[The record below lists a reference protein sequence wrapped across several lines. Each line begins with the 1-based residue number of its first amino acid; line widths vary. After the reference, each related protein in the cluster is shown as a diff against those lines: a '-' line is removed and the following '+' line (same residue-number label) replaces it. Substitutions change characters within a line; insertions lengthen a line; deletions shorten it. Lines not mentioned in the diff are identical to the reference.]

1 MVKSV
6 AVMRRRSDSWLNATQ
21 ILKIAGFDK
30 PQRTRVLEREVQKG
44 EHEKVQGGY
53 GKYQGKH
60 GLSLVHA
67 AATDFSSQIGTWV
80 PLEKGVALAKQHNID
95 HLMKP
100 LIEFQ
105 PAATSPPLAPKHL
118 SAPSRPKRG
127 RDSMDGPGGSMALR
141 SSKRGAE
148 TATES
153 RSPTP
158 LGSEDGSNTTSPA
171 TASATSRT
179 PSPIRNTSNHVA
191 EPDQLVSPPHRT
203 TRARTA
209 ANARYKP
216 SYHAPEPEPER
227 AHHMSEDDA
236 ASSQVDYADAMLEY
250 FISESTQIPP
260 FLISPPLDF
269 DPNMTIDEEG
279 HAALHW
285 ACAMGRIRIV
295 KLLLTVGADIF
306 RTNAAGQTPLMR
318 GVMFSNNYDV
328 RKFPELYE
336 LLHRSTLNIDHTNR
350 TAFHHIV
357 QVAMDKGKTHAARYY
372 METILSR
379 LAEFPNELAD
389 IINFQDENGET
400 ALTLAA
406 RCRSKR
412 LVKLLIDHG
421 ADPKIANGD
430 GKSAE
435 DYILDDERFRSS
447 PVPPS
452 RVSGMSY
459 RNAHA
464 ATHVVGNGLGG
475 PSILSGGVYGYE
487 KLPLHHSVVAQ
498 RASSRCVDDMASML
512 DSLAQSFD
520 AELQEKERDLSQA
533 HALLNNIDAEI
544 IESQKAVDA
553 LKQQAAGLDEAKERF
568 RELEQKLRFKMGR
581 RYQLGWAKWLRD
593 EEEREQ
599 EFVRRGGVLGGAPV
613 TLPDDIDQDLVDL
626 HAELPPSTDPD
637 AVGKACAELR
647 QEIALHWTKRKETFE
662 ALIKQQAEAGTGGRM
677 PEYRRLIGAGCG
689 GVPPSEVDNVLGLLL
704 EVTHPFGFKILCED
718 RHLTLCFFLNHRRWN
733 LKSLAPRFCGMAH
746 HKFDSRSRLSDS
758 PFQA

>member
-1 MVKSV
+1 MPDPQIFKVRSARVVQADANTLFKATYSGVPVYEMMVKSV
-6 AVMRRRSDSWLNATQ
+6 AIMRRRSDSWLNATQ

-53 GKYQGKH
+53 GKYQG
-60 GLSLVHA
+60 
-67 AATDFSSQIGTWV
+67 TWV
-80 PLEKGVALAKQHNID
+80 PLDKGIALARQHNID

-100 LIEFQ
+100 LIDFQ

-118 SAPSRPKRG
+118 SAPSRTKRG
-127 RDSMDGPGGSMALR
+127 RETVPDGPSGSMSLR

-158 LGSEDGSNTTSPA
+158 LGSEDGSMTTSPG

-179 PSPIRNTSNHVA
+179 PSPIRNTPAHLVDDS
-191 EPDQLVSPPHRT
+191 DQHASLPHRA

-209 ANARYKP
+209 ASAKHKS
-216 SYHAPEPEPER
+216 SYRVVEPEPT
-227 AHHMSEDDA
+227 HTIYGSEDEA

-250 FISESTQIPP
+250 FISESTQIPA
-260 FLISPPLDF
+260 FLITPPETF
-269 DPNMTIDEEG
+269 DPNMSIDEEG

-285 ACAMGRIRIV
+285 ACAMGRIRII

-350 TAFHHIV
+350 TVFHHIV
-357 QVAMDKGKTHAARYY
+357 DLAMTKGKTHAARYY
-372 METILSR
+372 METILNR
-379 LAEFPNELAD
+379 LSEFPNELAD
-389 IINFQDENGET
+389 IINFQAEDGET

-421 ADPKIANGD
+421 ADPKIANKE

-435 DYILDDERFRSS
+435 DYILEDERFRSS

-452 RVSGMSY
+452 RISGMSY

-464 ATHVVGNGLGG
+464 SMHYGNHAG
-475 PSILSGGVYGYE
+475 PSTASSGIYGYE

-498 RASSRCVDDMASML
+498 RASTTCVDDMANML
-512 DSLAQSFD
+512 DSLAESFD
-520 AELQEKERDLSQA
+520 AELQEKERDLGQA

-544 IESQKAVDA
+544 AESQKAVEV
-553 LKQQAAGLDEAKERF
+553 LKRQAEGLDESKMRL
-568 RELEQKLRFKMGR
+568 RELEQTLKFKMGR
-581 RYQLGWAKWLRD
+581 RYQLGWAMWLR
-593 EEEREQ
+593 EEETREQ
-599 EFVRRGGVLGGAPV
+599 EFLQRGGVLDGSTP
-613 TLPDDIDQDLVDL
+613 TISSDQDLVDL
-626 HAELPPSTDPD
+626 HSATPADPD
-637 AVGKACAELR
+637 ELAKACDELR
-647 QEIALHWTKRKETFE
+647 QEMTQHRIKRKETFD
-662 ALIKQQAEAGTGGRM
+662 ALIMQQAEAGTGGRM

-704 EVTHPFGFKILCED
+704 ETLESEESSTEIL
-718 RHLTLCFFLNHRRWN
+718 WN
-733 LKSLAPRFCGMAH
+733 GPPQVRPSVASAG
-746 HKFDSRSRLSDS
+746 
-758 PFQA
+758 

>member
-6 AVMRRRSDSWLNATQ
+6 AIMRRRADSWLNATQ

-53 GKYQGKH
+53 GKYQGEH
-60 GLSLVHA
+60 YLTVLPCTCSEY
-67 AATDFSSQIGTWV
+67 TWYSGTWV
-80 PLEKGVALAKQHNID
+80 PLDKGIALAKQHNID

-118 SAPSRPKRG
+118 SAPARPKRG
-127 RDSMDGPGGSMALR
+127 RDSTADGPTGSMSLR

-148 TATES
+148 TPTECG
-153 RSPTP
+153 SPTP
-158 LGSEDGSNTTSPA
+158 LGSDDGSMTTSPG

-179 PSPIRNTSNHVA
+179 PSPIRSTPAYPVDES
-191 EPDQLVSPPHRT
+191 DQLASPPHRA

-209 ANARYKP
+209 ANAKHRS
-216 SYHAPEPEPER
+216 SYRAANTEPMQPPY
-227 AHHMSEDDA
+227 ASEDEA
-236 ASSQVDYADAMLEY
+236 ASSQIDYADAMLEY
-250 FISESTQIPP
+250 FISESTQIPT
-260 FLISPPLDF
+260 FLISPPIDF
-269 DPNMTIDEEG
+269 DPNMAIDEEG

-285 ACAMGRIRIV
+285 ACAMGRIRII

-350 TAFHHIV
+350 TVFHHIV
-357 QVAMDKGKTHAARYY
+357 DLAMTKGKTHAARYY
-372 METILSR
+372 METILNR
-379 LAEFPNELAD
+379 LSEFPNELAD
-389 IINFQDENGET
+389 IINFQAEDGET

-421 ADPKIANGD
+421 ADPKIANKE

-435 DYILDDERFRSS
+435 DYILEDERFRSS

-464 ATHVVGNGLGG
+464 SIHVSGQHGNGYAG
-475 PSILSGGVYGYE
+475 PSTSNGVYGYA

-498 RASSRCVDDMASML
+498 RASTTCIDDMASML
-512 DSLAQSFD
+512 DSLANSFD

-544 IESQKAVDA
+544 AESQKAVEV
-553 LKQQAAGLDEAKERF
+553 LKRQAEGLEESKMRLRD
-568 RELEQKLRFKMGR
+568 LEQTLKFKMGR
-581 RYQLGWAKWLRD
+581 RYQLGWTLWLR
-593 EEEREQ
+593 EEENREH
-599 EFVRRGGVLGGAPV
+599 EFFKRADVLDGSMMNS
-613 TLPDDIDQDLVDL
+613 PDAEDQDLIDL
-626 HAELPPSTDPD
+626 HTGIPTNPEEL
-637 AVGKACAELR
+637 AKACDELR
-647 QEIALHWTKRKETFE
+647 QDIVRHHMRRKETFD

-689 GVPPSEVDNVLGLLL
+689 GVPPAEVDNVLGLLL
-704 EVTHPFGFKILCED
+704 EV
-718 RHLTLCFFLNHRRWN
+718 
-733 LKSLAPRFCGMAH
+733 
-746 HKFDSRSRLSDS
+746 SRSRLSWLCKS
-758 PFQA
+758 

>member
-6 AVMRRRSDSWLNATQ
+6 AIMRRRADSWLNATQ

-53 GKYQGKH
+53 GKYQGERYSIIMLCSH
-60 GLSLVHA
+60 PIR
-67 AATDFSSQIGTWV
+67 SSSGTWV
-80 PLEKGVALAKQHNID
+80 PLDKGIALAKQHNID

-100 LIEFQ
+100 LIDFQ
-105 PAATSPPLAPKHL
+105 PATASPPLAPKHL

-127 RDSMDGPGGSMALR
+127 RDSTVDGPSGSMSLR

-148 TATES
+148 TPTES

-158 LGSEDGSNTTSPA
+158 LGSEDGSMTSSPG

-179 PSPIRNTSNHVA
+179 PSPIRSTPA
-191 EPDQLVSPPHRT
+191 YPADEPDHPPSPPHRA

-209 ANARYKP
+209 ANAKHR
-216 SYHAPEPEPER
+216 SSRRVAEPEP
-227 AHHMSEDDA
+227 AQPAYVSDDEA
-236 ASSQVDYADAMLEY
+236 MTTQVDYADAMLEY
-250 FISESTQIPP
+250 FISESTQIPA
-260 FLISPPLDF
+260 FLISPANDF
-269 DPNMTIDEEG
+269 DPNMSIDDEG

-285 ACAMGRIRIV
+285 ACAMGRIRII

-350 TAFHHIV
+350 TVFHHIV
-357 QVAMDKGKTHAARYY
+357 DLAMTKGKTHAARYY
-372 METILSR
+372 METILNR
-379 LAEFPNELAD
+379 LSEFPNELAD
-389 IINFQDENGET
+389 IINFQAEDGET

-421 ADPKIANGD
+421 ADPKIANKE

-435 DYILDDERFRSS
+435 DYILEDERFRSS

-452 RVSGMSY
+452 RISGMSY

-464 ATHVVGNGLGG
+464 SLHSNGYSG
-475 PSILSGGVYGYE
+475 LSLSSGIYGYE

-498 RASSRCVDDMASML
+498 RASTTCLDDMASML

-520 AELQEKERDLSQA
+520 VELQEKERDLGQA

-544 IESQKAVDA
+544 AESQKAVEA
-553 LKQQAAGLDEAKERF
+553 LKRQAEGLDESKMRL
-568 RELEQKLRFKMGR
+568 RELEQTLKFKMGR
-581 RYQLGWAKWLRD
+581 RYQLGWAMWLKD
-593 EEEREQ
+593 EENREQ
-599 EFVRRGGVLGGAPV
+599 EFLKRGGISDGSVI
-613 TLPDDIDQDLVDL
+613 TSEDDQDLVDL
-626 HAELPPSTDPD
+626 HTGIPTDPD
-637 AVGKACAELR
+637 ELAKACDELR
-647 QEIALHWTKRKETFE
+647 QEMVQHRIRRQENFD

-704 EVTHPFGFKILCED
+704 EV
-718 RHLTLCFFLNHRRWN
+718 
-733 LKSLAPRFCGMAH
+733 SL
-746 HKFDSRSRLSDS
+746 SY
-758 PFQA
+758 

>member
-1 MVKSV
+1 ME
-6 AVMRRRSDSWLNATQ
+6 T
-21 ILKIAGFDK
+21 
-30 PQRTRVLEREVQKG
+30 
-44 EHEKVQGGY
+44 
-53 GKYQGKH
+53 
-60 GLSLVHA
+60 
-67 AATDFSSQIGTWV
+67 GTWV
-80 PLEKGVALAKQHNID
+80 PLEKGIALARQHNID

-100 LIEFQ
+100 LIDFQ

-127 RDSMDGPGGSMALR
+127 REAVPDGPSGSMSLR

-158 LGSEDGSNTTSPA
+158 LGSEDGSMTTSPG

-179 PSPIRNTSNHVA
+179 PSPIRNTPAHLVDDS
-191 EPDQLVSPPHRT
+191 DQHTSLPHRA

-209 ANARYKP
+209 ASAKHKS
-216 SYHAPEPEPER
+216 SYHAVDPEA
-227 AHHMSEDDA
+227 AHPTYGSEDEA
-236 ASSQVDYADAMLEY
+236 ATSQVDYADAMLEY
-250 FISESTQIPP
+250 FISESTQIPA
-260 FLISPPLDF
+260 FLITPSETF
-269 DPNMTIDEEG
+269 DPNMSIDDEG

-285 ACAMGRIRIV
+285 ACAMGRIRII

-350 TAFHHIV
+350 TVFHHIV
-357 QVAMDKGKTHAARYY
+357 DLAMTKGKTHAARYY
-372 METILSR
+372 METILNR
-379 LAEFPNELAD
+379 LSEFPNELAD
-389 IINFQDENGET
+389 IINFQAEDGET

-421 ADPKIANGD
+421 ADPKIANKE

-435 DYILDDERFRSS
+435 DYILEDERFRSS
-447 PVPPS
+447 PVPSS
-452 RVSGMSY
+452 RISGMTY

-464 ATHVVGNGLGG
+464 SMHFGNHAG
-475 PSILSGGVYGYE
+475 PSTASSNIYGYE

-498 RASSRCVDDMASML
+498 RASTTCVDDMANML
-512 DSLAQSFD
+512 DSLAESFD
-520 AELQEKERDLSQA
+520 AELQEKERDLGQA

-544 IESQKAVDA
+544 AESQKAVEV
-553 LKQQAAGLDEAKERF
+553 LKRQAEALDESKMRL
-568 RELEQKLRFKMGR
+568 RDLEQTLKFKMGR
-581 RYQLGWAKWLRD
+581 RYQLGWAMWLR
-593 EEEREQ
+593 EEEAREQ
-599 EFVRRGGVLGGAPV
+599 EFLQRGGVLDGSTP
-613 TLPDDIDQDLVDL
+613 TIPSDQDLVDL
-626 HAELPPSTDPD
+626 HSGTPTDADEL
-637 AVGKACAELR
+637 AKACDELR
-647 QEIALHWTKRKETFE
+647 QEMTQHRIKRKETFD
-662 ALIKQQAEAGTGGRM
+662 ALIMQQAEAGTGGRM

-704 EVTHPFGFKILCED
+704 EV
-718 RHLTLCFFLNHRRWN
+718 N
-733 LKSLAPRFCGMAH
+733 PRC
-746 HKFDSRSRLSDS
+746 
-758 PFQA
+758 